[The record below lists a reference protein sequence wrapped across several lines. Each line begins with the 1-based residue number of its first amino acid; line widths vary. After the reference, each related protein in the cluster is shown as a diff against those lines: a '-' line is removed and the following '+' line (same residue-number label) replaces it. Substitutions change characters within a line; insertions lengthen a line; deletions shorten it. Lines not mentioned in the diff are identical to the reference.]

1 MRNRPATR
9 IDSSCSLAVFEFFRF
24 NNKEEL
30 FQMDLRDHIRDI
42 PDYPKEGIVF
52 FDITPM
58 LSDPDAF
65 RHTID
70 CLAEKFKDSGATK
83 VVAAEAR
90 GFIFGAPLAYKLGIG
105 FVPVRK
111 PGKLPYRTNCVTYD
125 LEYGTDTL
133 CMHEDAVEQGEKVL
147 VIDDL
152 LATGGTAEGMLKL
165 VKQSGGDIVG
175 IGFVVQLGFLNG
187 SEKIKDHEHCFLVEL

>member
-1 MRNRPATR
+1 
-9 IDSSCSLAVFEFFRF
+9 
-24 NNKEEL
+24 
-30 FQMDLRDHIRDI
+30 MDLREHIRDI

-70 CLAEKFKDSGATK
+70 CLAEKFKNSGATK

-111 PGKLPYRTNCVTYD
+111 PGKLPYKTTCVTYD

-133 CMHEDAVEQGEKVL
+133 CMHEDAIAEGEKVL

-165 VKQSGGDIVG
+165 VKGAGGDIVG
-175 IGFVVQLGFLNG
+175 IGFVVQLGFLDG
-187 SEKIKDHEHCFLVEL
+187 PDKIKSKGHDHCFLVEL